1 MLRVELHPEASQEV
15 SIAVDWYEAR
25 RAGLG
30 AEFFTE
36 LRGGLRAIA
45 ASPTTFPLWPDAR
58 ARTLGIHRLVLRRF
72 PFVVPY
78 MVLDERVFV
87 LAIAHARRHPS
98 YWLRRAPRSSH
109 H

>member
-1 MLRVELHPEASQEV
+1 MLRIELHPEASQEV
-15 SIAVDWYEAR
+15 RTAVDWYEER

-36 LRGGLRAIA
+36 LRNGLAAIA
-45 ASPTTFPLWPDAR
+45 TSPHTFPPWPDAR
-58 ARTLGIHRLVLRRF
+58 ARTLGIRRAVMKRF

-98 YWLRRAPRSSH
+98 YWLRRASHVSH